1 MAAAI
6 TVLSAMPVSTLSP
19 FRHRDYLLYWTGNFI
34 SNIGTWMETI
44 ALGAFVAETT
54 GKAFWSGIIAA
65 AGFVPSGLLSPIGGV
80 VADRFA
86 RKPVLLIATLL
97 QAIGAGLLCILAFQ
111 SNLRPGIIA
120 LVVFVSGAAS
130 ALAFPAYQSIVRDLV
145 PPEEVTAAIGLGSAQ
160 WNLGRVIGPA
170 LAGLVIAVGS
180 IGWAL
185 LINTISFFAVVVTLL
200 LITIPPAVRG
210 AADSGIWLAMS
221 RGFSFVRREPGLW
234 VSTRAMLLNT
244 FLAAPFIALVPAMA
258 HKVLGGGKGTVSA
271 LVTCQGV
278 GAVVGALTVA
288 PLTKRHGNRWMLQ
301 TVMIGMP
308 LALVAYGYGSR
319 FGVVPTGAALA
330 ILGGLYMMALITFST
345 PSQTRAPAS
354 LRGRV
359 VSVNTT
365 ILGIVYPI
373 GALAQ
378 GALGDRY
385 GLGQVTTLAGVV
397 FAAVVVGVRL
407 LQPRFTGALGVP
419 ANLAA

>member
-1 MAAAI
+1 MA
-6 TVLSAMPVSTLSP
+6 VSTFSP
-19 FRHRDYLLYWTGNFI
+19 FRYRDYRLYWSGNFI

-80 VADRFA
+80 VADRFP
-86 RKPVLLIATLL
+86 RKPVLLIATVL
-97 QAIGAGLLCILAFQ
+97 QTIGAAVLCWLAFQ
-111 SNLRPGIIA
+111 NHLRPGVIA
-120 LVVFVSGAAS
+120 VVVFISGAAS

-185 LINTISFFAVVVTLL
+185 LINTISFFAVVLTLL
-200 LITIPPAVRG
+200 VITIPPAVRG
-210 AADSGIWLAMS
+210 AADSGIWKAMS

-234 VSTRAMLLNT
+234 VSTQAMLLNT

-278 GAVVGALTVA
+278 GAVLGALTVA
-288 PLTKRHGNRWMLQ
+288 PLTKRYGNRWMLRF
-301 TVMIGMP
+301 VMTAMP
-308 LALVAYGYGSR
+308 VSLGAYGFASGYGL
-319 FGVVPTGAALA
+319 VPTGAALA
-330 ILGGLYMMALITFST
+330 LLGGLYMAALITFST
-345 PSQTRAPAS
+345 AAQTRAPAS
-354 LRGRV
+354 LRGRA

-365 ILGIVYPI
+365 ILGIVYPL

-378 GALGDRY
+378 GALGDQF
-385 GLGQVTTLAGVV
+385 GLGRITALAGVA
-397 FAAVVVGVRL
+397 FAAIVIGVRL
-407 LQPRFTGALGVP
+407 VRPGFTRPLSMP
-419 ANLAA
+419 AELAA